1 MAGFIPIGTDF
12 ANVGILRNDLSSSLQ
27 GLSPPSPRPDGT
39 LQPAAAQTAVTI
51 AGTSP
56 AMTGVEEQGGQSA
69 PMGVIP
75 VPSPALAAALAPASG
90 IATPLVPAP
99 AQPGASTGDGA
110 ASSPAAS
117 ATATPIPL
125 PPQAATGPIP
135 DRAAALSAASGADP
149 AAPVRPAAGAA
160 GMRPA
165 DPVRTGLRTM
175 AAAPPQLAPTAGDA
189 KAGDPKAGDALGDA
203 GQLPGAMNDSAA
215 ARIPPASG
223 GPAPDLGG
231 PSTAGLHGPGPGT
244 AAPERA
250 AVPAAIPS
258 SGDIEAAAADAVSQP
273 PAAVS
278 AAAPHPPLAVPTH
291 GGPAPSV
298 ATQILPSVVAM
309 AQGHGA
315 SGRISVSITPDELG
329 HVSIT
334 VDRASDGTTAIHVA
348 AERLTTLDM
357 LRKDQTDL
365 VRALDQ
371 AGMGQDSH
379 SLSFSWDGGN
389 GGMAGW
395 GGRDAPPGGRRPG
408 NAAASYVEE
417 PSPLAASAAALRGGV
432 DITA

>member
-1 MAGFIPIGTDF
+1 MAT
-12 ANVGILRNDLSSSLQ
+12 
-27 GLSPPSPRPDGT
+27 
-39 LQPAAAQTAVTI
+39 
-51 AGTSP
+51 
-56 AMTGVEEQGGQSA
+56 
-69 PMGVIP
+69 
-75 VPSPALAAALAPASG
+75 
-90 IATPLVPAP
+90 
-99 AQPGASTGDGA
+99 
-110 ASSPAAS
+110 
-117 ATATPIPL
+117 
-125 PPQAATGPIP
+125 
-135 DRAAALSAASGADP
+135 
-149 AAPVRPAAGAA
+149 
-160 GMRPA
+160 
-165 DPVRTGLRTM
+165 
-175 AAAPPQLAPTAGDA
+175 APPQLATPAGDAKAGDA
-189 KAGDPKAGDALGDA
+189 KAGDPKAGDAPGEA
-203 GQLPGAMNDSAA
+203 GPLPGAMNDSAA
-215 ARIPPASG
+215 VRLVPASG
-223 GPAPDLGG
+223 GPVPDLGG
-231 PSTAGLHGPGPGT
+231 ASPAGLHGPGSDIAAPGT
-244 AAPERA
+244 VAHGTTVTDRIAA
-250 AVPAAIPS
+250 PAAIPS
-258 SGDIEAAAADAVSQP
+258 SGDIEAAAAAGAVSQP

-278 AAAPHPPLAVPTH
+278 VAAAHPPLTAPAH

-315 SGRISVSITPDELG
+315 GSRLSVSITPDELG

-371 AGMGQDSH
+371 AGIGQDSH

-417 PSPLAASAAALRGGV
+417 ASPVAASAAALRGGV